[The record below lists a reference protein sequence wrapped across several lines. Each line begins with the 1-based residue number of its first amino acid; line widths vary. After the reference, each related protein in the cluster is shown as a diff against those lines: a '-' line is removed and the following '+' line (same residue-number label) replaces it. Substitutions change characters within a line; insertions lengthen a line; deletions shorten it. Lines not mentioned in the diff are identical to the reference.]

1 MFAVL
6 LALGSALS
14 WGTGDFIS
22 GLMSRRVALLSVL
35 VLSQGAGLP
44 LMALVAL
51 LRGDLPQDFSFVPY
65 AALASLFGQIGLAG
79 LFRGMAVGTISI
91 VAPISATGAA
101 IPVIVGLA
109 TGEQPTPLQG
119 AGIVLAIVGV
129 MLASREPDDTPSSF
143 APRPSSG
150 SHGLPYALLAAFGF
164 GLFYVTLG
172 YAGRVDVVWAVLVQ
186 RAVSLPLLLAAV
198 AIARP
203 NLAVGWHA
211 TGVLVIAGALDV
223 TANVLY
229 AAANATGLGGL
240 AAVLASVYPVIT
252 VALAAGFLRERL
264 ASWQWAGVASA
275 LAGIALISLR

>member
-65 AALASLFGQIGLAG
+65 AALASLFGQIGLAS

-101 IPVIVGLA
+101 IPVMVGLA

-119 AGIVLAIVGV
+119 AGIMLAIVGV
-129 MLASREPDDTPSSF
+129 MLASRDPDDTRSSF
-143 APRPSSG
+143 VVRPSS
-150 SHGLPYALLAAFGF
+150 SSGLPYALLAALGF

-172 YAGRVDVVWAVLVQ
+172 YAGRVDAVWAVLVQ

-198 AIARP
+198 AVARP
-203 NLAVGWHA
+203 NLAVGWHSA
-211 TGVLVIAGALDV
+211 GVLVIAGALDAA
-223 TANVLY
+223 ANVLY
-229 AAANATGLGGL
+229 AAANAAGLGGL

-264 ASWQWAGVASA
+264 APWQWAGVASA
-275 LAGIALISLR
+275 LAGIALIALR

>member
-65 AALASLFGQIGLAG
+65 AALASLFGQIGLAS

-119 AGIVLAIVGV
+119 AGITLAIVGV
-129 MLASREPDDTPSSF
+129 MLASREPDDTRSSSVV
-143 APRPSSG
+143 RPSS
-150 SHGLPYALLAAFGF
+150 SSGLPYALLAALGF

-172 YAGRVDVVWAVLVQ
+172 YAGRVDAVWAVLVQ
-186 RAVSLPLLLAAV
+186 RAVSLPLLLAAAAV
-198 AIARP
+198 ARP
-203 NLAVGWHA
+203 NLAVGWHSA
-211 TGVLVIAGALDV
+211 GVLVIAGALDAA
-223 TANVLY
+223 ANVLY
-229 AAANATGLGGL
+229 ATANAAGLGGL

-264 ASWQWAGVASA
+264 APWQWAGVASA
-275 LAGIALISLR
+275 LAGIALIALR